1 MRNFRKIV
9 GYILP
14 YWSRMA
20 LNVLFNLLSV
30 LAGLFSLNMVI
41 PFVGMLFRTHQQAT
55 ERLPMRLDFEVLINN
70 FYYYMNQLTTQYGE
84 LAALVFISVAVIIT
98 SLLKNG
104 FRYLA
109 LYHLAP
115 VRNGVVRDIRNDI
128 YRKTLDLPLSYYSQS
143 RKGDIISRM
152 TNDVYQIEL
161 GVIHSLAVAFRDP
174 LTVLVY
180 MSWLMLMSPSLTL
193 FVLVLLP
200 IAGFIIGRIARTLK
214 PTALKSQ
221 SKLGMILSVMEET
234 LSGLRVI
241 KAFNAEDKMR
251 QRFHSL
257 NELYTRIMNKL
268 YRRQDLASPVSE
280 FLGTTVVIF
289 ILVFGGSM
297 VIRGSATLPPEAFIG
312 YLGIFSQIIQPSK
325 NFSKAWYNIQKGM
338 ASAERIDNVLTA
350 EVTIKDRPDAK
361 SKSSFL
367 SDISFSNVSFRYE
380 DHPVLKDIN
389 IRIKKGQ
396 KVALVGQSGAGK
408 STLVDLIPRFY
419 DVDEGLISID
429 GIPIKDMR
437 IKDLRNLMG
446 NVNQDPILFN
456 DTFFNNIAFGASQVS
471 EEEVVRAARIANAH
485 DFIMETP
492 LAYHTNIGDAGSKLS
507 GGQRQR
513 ISIARAILKNPPI
526 LILDEATSS
535 LDTES
540 EKLVQEALMNIM
552 ENRTSIVI
560 AHRLSTIIHADLIC
574 VMHEGQIRET
584 GTHQQLLDKGGIYKK
599 LHGLQMF
606 A

>member
-1 MRNFRKIV
+1 MGNFRKIMV
-9 GYILP
+9 YVLP
-14 YWSRMA
+14 YWTRLA
-20 LNVLFNLLSV
+20 LNMLFNLLSV

-41 PFVGMLFRTHQQAT
+41 PFVGMLFSTHHKVT
-55 ERLPMRLDFEVLINN
+55 EALPMQLDFQVLINN
-70 FYYYMNQLTTQYGE
+70 FYYYMNQLTTNYGE
-84 LAALVFISVAVIIT
+84 LAALIFISILVVIT
-98 SLLKNG
+98 SLLKNA

-128 YRKTLDLPLSYYSQS
+128 YSKTLELPLSYYSQS

-180 MSWLMLMSPSLTL
+180 MSWLMLMSPGLTL
-193 FVLVLLP
+193 FVLVMLP

-221 SKLGMILSVMEET
+221 SKLGMILSVTEESLT
-234 LSGLRVI
+234 GLRII
-241 KAFNAEDKMR
+241 KAFNAEEKMKK
-251 QRFHSL
+251 RFHSI
-257 NELYTRIMNKL
+257 NNLYTRIMNKL

-289 ILVFGGSM
+289 ILVFGGTM

-338 ASAERIDNVLTA
+338 ASAERIDSVLST
-350 EVTIKDRPDAK
+350 EVSIKDRPGAK
-361 SKSSFL
+361 AKTDFL
-367 SDISFSNVSFRYE
+367 SDIEFSGVSFRYE
-380 DHPVLKDIN
+380 DQYVLKDIN

-396 KVALVGQSGAGK
+396 KLALVGQSGAGK
-408 STLVDLIPRFY
+408 STFVDLIPRFY
-419 DVDEGLISID
+419 DVDEGVIRMD
-429 GIPIKDMR
+429 GIPIRDIR
-437 IKDLRNLMG
+437 IKDLRDLMG

-456 DTFFNNIAFGASQVS
+456 DTFYNNIAFGATTIT
-471 EEEVVRAARIANAH
+471 EEEVIRAARVANAH
-485 DFIMETP
+485 DFIMESP
-492 LAYHTNIGDAGSKLS
+492 LGYHTNIGDGGSKLS

-540 EKLVQEALMNIM
+540 EKLVQEALMNVM
-552 ENRTSIVI
+552 QNRTSIVI
-560 AHRLSTIIHADLIC
+560 AHRLSTIIHADMIC
-574 VMHEGQIRET
+574 VMHEGRIRET
-584 GTHQQLLDKGGIYKK
+584 GTHQELLGQEGIYKK
-599 LHGLQMF
+599 LHSLQMF
-606 A
+606 S